1 MHKFLRAIGFSHIT
15 KEQLQHIFADIIS
28 APTVQKAALDSE
40 GNEFAE
46 LSKEY
51 GDFFG
56 ISVRGVYNEDDTFE
70 MEYYYPYL
78 CGKKISTIEPAEVE
92 KHAEKES
99 YAGICDEVRIG
110 VTLIFYLQN
119 VVDYLAVSKSKG
131 YMNLADGVILAAL
144 STEGKILFPINKAEK
159 KVPHAPKE
167 GTDRNHLIAAAR
179 DGDEDAIENL
189 TLEDIDTYS
198 LLSKRIT
205 HEDVLSIVD
214 TYFMPYG
221 IESDQYSVLGEI
233 MDVTLL
239 QNRFTEENVY
249 SMEIMCNDIL
259 FSVCINQKDLL
270 GEPEVGRRFKGNIWM
285 QGSVKYRD

>member
-28 APTVQKAALDSE
+28 APTVQKVALDSE
-40 GNEFAE
+40 GSEFAE

-78 CGKKISTIEPAEVE
+78 CGKNISTIEPAEVE

-189 TLEDIDTYS
+189 TIEDMDLYS
-198 LLSKRIT
+198 MVSRRIYR
-205 HEDVLSIVD
+205 EDVFSIVD
-214 TYFMPYG
+214 TFFMPYG
-221 IESDQYSVLGEI
+221 MECDQYQI
-233 MDVTLL
+233 MGNIVTCHKVRNEL
-239 QNRFTEENVY
+239 TDENIY
-249 SMEIMCNDIL
+249 QMNIECNDMYFDI
-259 FSVCINQKDLL
+259 CINEKDLM
-270 GEPEVGRRFKGNIWM
+270 GVPEEGRRFKGSIWL
-285 QGSVKYRD
+285 QGRINFN